1 VKWLLSILLVLV
13 FVPGWTGIDRLPL
26 LSPDT
31 IVHAAAYAPNGG
43 WPRRVGALTPIGA
56 VRLRA
61 ADPAFGGFSALSVH
75 GGAATLLSDGG
86 NYLRV
91 AIRGTGLTTLAA
103 GSLPR
108 GPGTGWAKESRDTE
122 SLAVD
127 PRGGHAWV
135 GYERANAIWRYS
147 ADLRRADG
155 HVAPAAMRRWPM
167 NGGAESLARLNDGR
181 FVVIAEQARDG
192 SARQALIFSGDP
204 TASGT
209 KVARFRYQPPRGFS
223 PSDAAV
229 LPDGDLLVLNRRFS
243 KFRFYAALVRV
254 PASSLRA
261 DATVGGTVIAAWGPP
276 LIGENCE
283 GLAVTQEKGAT
294 MVWVVTDNDLAWY
307 RPTLLVKFRLD

>member
-1 VKWLLSILLVLV
+1 MKWLLSILLVLV

-122 SLAVD
+122 SLAID
-127 PRGGHAWV
+127 RRSGHAWF

-155 HVAPAAMRRWPM
+155 YVAPAAMRRWPM

-307 RPTLLVKFRLD
+307 RPTLLVKFRLN